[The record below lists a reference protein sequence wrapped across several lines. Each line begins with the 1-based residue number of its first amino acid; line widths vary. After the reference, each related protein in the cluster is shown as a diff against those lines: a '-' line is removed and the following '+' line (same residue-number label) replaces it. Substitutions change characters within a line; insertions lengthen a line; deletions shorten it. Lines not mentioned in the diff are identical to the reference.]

1 MIGYL
6 NGNLA
11 IKDPTYVI
19 ADVNGVG
26 YEVKISLN
34 TFSKIKDL
42 ERCLLH
48 TYLHVK
54 EDSQTLYGFFDKEEK
69 SLFLHL
75 ISISGV
81 GPNTALMINSSLTVE
96 EVKNAIINEEVG
108 MIQKVKG
115 IGSKTAQR
123 IILELKDRI
132 RKEGF
137 EKSTNTPGVSTIRS
151 EALSALQTLGINKS
165 VAEKSID
172 QVIKKYGN
180 NISLEELIKFVL
192 MQA

>member
-34 TFSKIKDL
+34 TFSKIKDM

-151 EALSALQTLGINKS
+151 EALSALQTLGINKNI
-165 VAEKSID
+165 AEKSID

>member
-11 IKDPTYVI
+11 VKDPTYVI

-34 TFSKIKDL
+34 TFTKIKDL
-42 ERCLLH
+42 DKCLLH

-54 EDSQTLYGFFDKEEK
+54 EDSQTLYGFFDPEEK
-69 SLFLHL
+69 SIFLHL

-81 GPNTALMINSSLTVE
+81 GPNTALMINSSLNVD
-96 EVKNAIINEEVG
+96 EVKSAIINEEVLR
-108 MIQKVKG
+108 IQKVKG

-123 IILELKDRI
+123 IILELKDKI

-137 EKSTNTPGVSTIRS
+137 EAGASATAGSSIRS
-151 EALSALQTLGINKS
+151 EALSALTTLGISKNM
-165 VAEKSID
+165 AEKSID
-172 QVIKKYGN
+172 QVLRKHN
-180 NISLEELIKFVL
+180 NDLSLEDLIKFVL

>member
-19 ADVNGVG
+19 VDVNGVG

-42 ERCLLH
+42 DRCLLH

-54 EDSQTLYGFFDKEEK
+54 EDSHTLYGFFDREEK
-69 SLFLHL
+69 SLFLYL

-81 GPNTALMINSSLTVE
+81 GPNTAIMINSSLNVD
-96 EVKNAIINEEVG
+96 EVKSAIINEDVG
-108 MIQKVKG
+108 IIQKVKG
-115 IGSKTAQR
+115 IGTKTAQR

-137 EKSTNTPGVSTIRS
+137 EKSSGSPVVSSIRS
-151 EALSALQTLGINKS
+151 EALSALQTLGINKNI
-165 VAEKSID
+165 AEKSID